1 MNRMLLL
8 GATMLTAGT
17 ALADWGTDNQSPIAV
32 FPSDTRSYATE
43 IKAAADGSI
52 WSMIYH
58 PNLRE
63 ADDEY
68 DTDNVVYEYRL
79 QHFDANGNPTFPAE
93 GIMLCDYANWSYT
106 VVNDNLMV
114 DRDGNAI
121 VVAHDCRNSS
131 SKGKSYTA
139 YKVNAK
145 GEMLWGEDGVAVS
158 DPLKPA
164 DFSAFMSMV
173 ELEDGSF
180 VFAWQ
185 EMESGSGASHIYLQ
199 RLSKDG
205 KALWDSD
212 KLAMTDEVTGYPYL
226 VNSGDNTC
234 IMVYGRTSSAVLYAR
249 KLDFEGE
256 SVWGK
261 DTRIYRGGWG
271 SVPLQT
277 ILHVTSS
284 GNGGVLVSWSDDRL
298 SENIESAYIS
308 YVDADGKLGFAGQS
322 DDADVKLCYDGW
334 RCFNVCSV
342 PAADGSCFYS
352 IWRRTD
358 GDQRFQ
364 GVMMQRISLTGDLMW
379 GDEAKELQPL
389 QEASMGYISLQQAG
403 ESDACAFFEIY
414 RSYFDQQCYA
424 SRFDKDGAYVW
435 ADEIIEIS
443 ENGRKAADLASQPYV
458 DGSYICT
465 WDDGGTSETDKAT
478 TYMMTRLN
486 DNGTFGLPDTGVEST
501 VADTEAS
508 FGFNGSCLYGPD
520 GAKVCVYTVAG
531 AHVDDYILAGGSAPV
546 NLPAGFYVASVAG
559 QTVKFVV
566 K

>member
-8 GATMLTAGT
+8 GAAMLTAGT

-32 FPSDTRSYATE
+32 FPSATRSYATE
-43 IKAAADGSI
+43 IKAAPDGSV

-58 PNLRE
+58 PNLRDAE
-63 ADDEY
+63 DEY
-68 DTDNVVYEYRL
+68 DTQNVVYEFRL
-79 QHFDANGNPTFPAE
+79 QHFDADGNPTFPAE
-93 GIMLCDYANWSYT
+93 GLLVSDYLNWSYT
-106 VVNDNLMV
+106 VVNDYLMV
-114 DRDGNAI
+114 DHEGNAI
-121 VVAHDCRNSS
+121 VVVHDCRNSS
-131 SKGKSYTA
+131 AKGKSYTA

-164 DFSAFMSMV
+164 GFSAFMNMV

-185 EMESGSGASHIYLQ
+185 EMDGGSSAPHIYMQ
-199 RLSKDG
+199 RLSSDG
-205 KALWDSD
+205 KAQWDID
-212 KLAMTDEVTGYPYL
+212 KVAMTDEVTGFPYL

-234 IMVYGRTSSAVLYAR
+234 IMVYGRTSSSVLYAR

-277 ILHVTSS
+277 VLNVTSS
-284 GNGGVLVSWSDDRL
+284 GNGGVLVSWYDDRF
-298 SENIESAYIS
+298 SENIESPYLS
-308 YVDADGKLGFAGQS
+308 YVDTDGKLGFAGQS
-322 DDADVKLCYDGW
+322 DEADVKLCYDGW
-334 RCFNVCSV
+334 RSFNICSV

-352 IWRRTD
+352 VWRRTD
-358 GDQRFQ
+358 GPQNYQ
-364 GVMMQRISLTGDLMW
+364 GVKIQRISLTGELMW
-379 GDEAKELQPL
+379 GDDAKELQPV
-389 QEASMGYISLQQAG
+389 QRASMGYISLQPAG

-414 RSYFDQQCYA
+414 RTYFDQQCYA

-435 ADEIIEIS
+435 ADEIIELS
-443 ENGRKAADLASQPYV
+443 ENGRKAAGLASQPFV
-458 DGSYICT
+458 DGSYLCT
-465 WDDGGTSETDKAT
+465 WDDGGTSETDSDI
-478 TYMMTRLN
+478 TYVMTRLN
-486 DNGTFGLPDTGVEST
+486 DDGTFGVPDTGVENT
-501 VADTEAS
+501 VADTEAN
-508 FGFNGSCLYGPD
+508 FGYNGSSLYGPD
-520 GAKVCVYTVAG
+520 GAKARVFTAAG
-531 AHVDDYILAGGSAPV
+531 AHVADYILAGGSATV
-546 NLPAGFYVASVAG
+546 NLPAGFYVASAAG

>member
-8 GATMLTAGT
+8 GAAMLTAGT

-43 IKAAADGSI
+43 IKAAPDGSV
-52 WSMIYH
+52 WSLIYH
-58 PNLRE
+58 PNLRDAE
-63 ADDEY
+63 DEY
-68 DTDNVVYEYRL
+68 DTQNVVYEFRL
-79 QHFDANGNPTFPAE
+79 QHFDADGNPTFPAE
-93 GIMLCDYANWSYT
+93 GLLVSDYLNWSYT
-106 VVNDNLMV
+106 VVNDYLMV
-114 DRDGNAI
+114 DHEGNAI
-121 VVAHDCRNSS
+121 VVVHDCRNSS
-131 SKGKSYTA
+131 AKGKSYTA

-164 DFSAFMSMV
+164 GFSAFMNMV

-185 EMESGSGASHIYLQ
+185 EMDGGSSAPHIYMQ
-199 RLSKDG
+199 RVSSDG
-205 KALWDSD
+205 KAQWDID
-212 KLAMTDEVTGYPYL
+212 KVAMTDEVTGFPYL

-234 IMVYGRTSSAVLYAR
+234 IMVYGRTSSSVLYAR

-277 ILHVTSS
+277 VLNVTSS
-284 GNGGVLVSWSDDRL
+284 GNGGVLVSWYDDRF
-298 SENIESAYIS
+298 SENIESPYLS
-308 YVDADGKLGFAGQS
+308 YVDTDGKLGFAGQS
-322 DDADVKLCYDGW
+322 DEADVKLCYDGW
-334 RCFNVCSV
+334 RSFNICSV

-352 IWRRTD
+352 VWRRTD
-358 GDQRFQ
+358 GPQNYQ
-364 GVMMQRISLTGDLMW
+364 GVKIQRISLTGELMW
-379 GDEAKELQPL
+379 GDDAKELQPV
-389 QEASMGYISLQQAG
+389 QRASMGYISLQPAG

-414 RSYFDQQCYA
+414 RTYFDQQCYA

-435 ADEIIEIS
+435 ADEIIELS
-443 ENGRKAADLASQPYV
+443 ENGRKAAGLASQPFV
-458 DGSYICT
+458 DGSYLCT
-465 WDDGGTSETDKAT
+465 WDDGGTSETDSDI
-478 TYMMTRLN
+478 TYVMTRLN
-486 DNGTFGLPDTGVEST
+486 DDGTFGVPDTGVENT
-501 VADTEAS
+501 VADTEAN
-508 FGFNGSCLYGPD
+508 FGYDGSSLYGPD
-520 GAKVCVYTVAG
+520 GAKARVFTAAG
-531 AHVDDYILAGGSAPV
+531 AHVADYILAGGSATV
-546 NLPAGFYVASVAG
+546 NLPAGFYVASAVG

>member
-1 MNRMLLL
+1 M
-8 GATMLTAGT
+8 
-17 ALADWGTDNQSPIAV
+17 D
-32 FPSDTRSYATE
+32 
-43 IKAAADGSI
+43 
-52 WSMIYH
+52 
-58 PNLRE
+58 
-63 ADDEY
+63 
-68 DTDNVVYEYRL
+68 
-79 QHFDANGNPTFPAE
+79 
-93 GIMLCDYANWSYT
+93 
-106 VVNDNLMV
+106 
-114 DRDGNAI
+114 
-121 VVAHDCRNSS
+121 
-131 SKGKSYTA
+131 
-139 YKVNAK
+139 
-145 GEMLWGEDGVAVS
+145 
-158 DPLKPA
+158 
-164 DFSAFMSMV
+164 
-173 ELEDGSF
+173 
-180 VFAWQ
+180 
-185 EMESGSGASHIYLQ
+185 SGSGASHIYMQ
-199 RLSKDG
+199 RLSSDG
-205 KALWDSD
+205 KAQWDID

-277 ILHVTSS
+277 ILNVTSS

-308 YVDADGKLGFAGQS
+308 YVDTDGKLGFAGQS
-322 DDADVKLCYDGW
+322 DEADVKLCYDGW

-352 IWRRTD
+352 VWRRTD
-358 GDQRFQ
+358 GPQNYQ
-364 GVMMQRISLTGDLMW
+364 SVMMQRISLTGDLMW
-379 GDEAKELQPL
+379 GDDAKELQPL
-389 QEASMGYISLQQAG
+389 QLASMGYISLQPAG

-435 ADEIIEIS
+435 PDEIIEIS
-443 ENGRKAADLASQPYV
+443 ENGRKAASLASQTYI
-458 DGSYICT
+458 DGSYLCT

-486 DNGTFGLPDTGVEST
+486 DDGTFGMPDTGVEST

-508 FGFNGSCLYGPD
+508 FGYDGSSLYGPD
-520 GAKVCVYTVAG
+520 GAKARVFTAAG
-531 AHVDDYILAGGSAPV
+531 AHVADYILAGGSATV
-546 NLPAGFYVASVAG
+546 NLPAGFYVASADG

>member
-8 GATMLTAGT
+8 GAAMLTAGT

-43 IKAAADGSI
+43 IKAAPDGSV

-58 PNLRE
+58 PNLRDAE
-63 ADDEY
+63 DEY
-68 DTDNVVYEYRL
+68 DTQNVVYEFRL
-79 QHFDANGNPTFPAE
+79 QHFDADGNPTFPAE
-93 GIMLCDYANWSYT
+93 GLLVSDYLNWSYT
-106 VVNDNLMV
+106 VVNDYLMV
-114 DRDGNAI
+114 DHEGNAI
-121 VVAHDCRNSS
+121 VVVHDCRNSS
-131 SKGKSYTA
+131 AKGKSYTA

-164 DFSAFMSMV
+164 GFSAFMNMV

-185 EMESGSGASHIYLQ
+185 EMDGGSSAPHIYMQ
-199 RLSKDG
+199 RLSSDG
-205 KALWDSD
+205 KAQWDID
-212 KLAMTDEVTGYPYL
+212 KVAMTDEVTGFPYL

-234 IMVYGRTSSAVLYAR
+234 IMVYGRTSSSVLYAR

-277 ILHVTSS
+277 VLNVTSS
-284 GNGGVLVSWSDDRL
+284 GNGGVLVSWYDDRF
-298 SENIESAYIS
+298 SENIESPYLS
-308 YVDADGKLGFAGQS
+308 YVDTDGKLGFAGQS
-322 DDADVKLCYDGW
+322 DEADVKLCYDGW
-334 RCFNVCSV
+334 RSFNICSV

-352 IWRRTD
+352 VWRRTD
-358 GDQRFQ
+358 GPQNYQ
-364 GVMMQRISLTGDLMW
+364 GVKIQRISLTGELMW
-379 GDEAKELQPL
+379 GDDAKELQPV
-389 QEASMGYISLQQAG
+389 QRASMGYISLQPAG

-414 RSYFDQQCYA
+414 RTYFDQQCYA

-435 ADEIIEIS
+435 ADEIIELS
-443 ENGRKAADLASQPYV
+443 ENGRKAAGLASQPFV
-458 DGSYICT
+458 DGSYLCT
-465 WDDGGTSETDKAT
+465 WDDGGTSEADSDI
-478 TYMMTRLN
+478 TYVMTRLN
-486 DNGTFGLPDTGVEST
+486 DDGTFGVPDTGVENT
-501 VADTEAS
+501 VADTEAN
-508 FGFNGSCLYGPD
+508 FGYDGSSLYGPD
-520 GAKVCVYTVAG
+520 GAKARVFTAAG
-531 AHVDDYILAGGSAPV
+531 AHVADYILAGGSATV
-546 NLPAGFYVASVAG
+546 NLPAGFYVASAVG